1 MDKFYRKATGL
12 YHITGLVGDKL
23 YLVGNAMLFQL
34 QLDKPVCHR
43 CAVNRATNLL
53 HAVGD
58 RADMIFVPVGNEHT
72 PQLFCILHQI
82 GKIRNDQVYAVHI
95 FIGKS
100 NTAVHNDHIPT
111 VFQNSDILADLV
123 KTAKGNNFQFF
134 SQKNAPFKLICI
146 VKRIE
151 KLAGACYLPTP
162 NRH

>member
-23 YLVGNAMLFQL
+23 YFVGNPVLFQF

-58 RADMIFVPVGNEHT
+58 RADMVFVTVGNEHT
-72 PQLFCILHQI
+72 SQLFCILHQI

-111 VFQNSDILADLV
+111 VFQNSDILADL
-123 KTAKGNNFQFF
+123 
-134 SQKNAPFKLICI
+134 I
-146 VKRIE
+146 
-151 KLAGACYLPTP
+151 
-162 NRH
+162 